1 MISPPGL
8 GDDHLRA
15 QLVEL
20 VPQRLHLQLHLRPHQ
35 ARVQGLLRR
44 RRRRRGLRLRGAL
57 GVAAVIGVRL
67 RVLALGRRLA
77 ALVR

>member
-1 MISPPGL
+1 M
-8 GDDHLRA
+8 
-15 QLVEL
+15 EL
-20 VPQRLHLQLHLRPHQ
+20 VPQRLHLQLHLRAHQ

-44 RRRRRGLRLRGAL
+44 WRGLLLRLRGAL